1 MTDQGDKTTEAGE
14 SKQQRWFAEVQEALD
29 RTGDALRTAWEATRD
44 SRMSALESA
53 KQAAQELGE
62 VIDQG
67 IAAAKERW
75 AGADQAEDT
84 EHAAETQT
92 PFAEEATAAEPVT
105 HEAEPIPMS
114 GDVTVTPVESDT
126 DEKA

>member
-1 MTDQGDKTTEAGE
+1 MTDNGTDKGPE
-14 SKQQRWFAEVQEALD
+14 SRQRWIADVQGALD
-29 RTGDALRTAWEATRD
+29 RTGDALRTAWEATKD

-75 AGADQAEDT
+75 SASDADSSD
-84 EHAAETQT
+84 AAPT
-92 PFAEEATAAEPVT
+92 PEVPVEEEAVAK
-105 HEAEPIPMS
+105 EPIAIESEPTPDS
-114 GDVTVTPVESDT
+114 SDVTVTPVDADT
-126 DEKA
+126 TEG